1 MIDKHF
7 YFQQNYG
14 LFYGL
19 LNQNKPHKHY
29 AIQISVS
36 LLPSLLLTVDDK
48 IIETSSCF
56 VHSNQKHQLI
66 SKEKQLT
73 ILINPVSRI
82 GHYLILKQQGEPI
95 FELNTELTN
104 SFKSILEQ
112 YEQHHSFDVVCADIH
127 LLFNQMTDFYQKDY
141 YVEDDRILN
150 AIEYLDENFD
160 KVVSLEEI
168 ASISFLSKSRFLH
181 LFKEKTNINFRRYQL
196 WNKIVKSLPLLAQ
209 NSITTTAHQSGF
221 TDSSHYTRTFKE
233 TFGITPKFIAGI
245 K

>member
-1 MIDKHF
+1 M
-7 YFQQNYG
+7 
-14 LFYGL
+14 
-19 LNQNKPHKHY
+19 
-29 AIQISVS
+29 
-36 LLPSLLLTVDDK
+36 
-48 IIETSSCF
+48 
-56 VHSNQKHQLI
+56 
-66 SKEKQLT
+66 
-73 ILINPVSRI
+73 
-82 GHYLILKQQGEPI
+82 
-95 FELNTELTN
+95 NTELTN